1 MAMPTVKK
9 AKKTAAVPVKPSKP
23 AAKATN
29 KKAVT
34 KPPPRS
40 NRAPESSDDDS
51 GDDSDEDDDVD
62 DKAAMLAALEAHGR
76 AMFGFGVA
84 APAESSSQAA
94 KRAQQSSDEE
104 EDSDEEGGAWEDEED
119 DEVDEFD
126 DGWGAGDDFV
136 TDSEDEFATSSK
148 ATAAAP
154 PAPVTKR
161 VPEVV
166 FAPTGSTSSTLIS
179 KAEKRAFLNGSS
191 AKMMGLKPEDDGYVG
206 RGKKRAREVDEE
218 DIEDQSNLRLDKTL
232 HDMLLKTLLP
242 TAASDEASRPVEKRN
257 AMSGRLLELASYS
270 LPGEG
275 TSQAKAGG
283 MSQHPAAVRT
293 GLIHAQQRRAEKA
306 RAEAEA
312 AGSWVKGAGGL
323 GDLGKRGA
331 GQRASG
337 GKAEIRTWGKE
348 TGKKKGMSGT
358 KNERSKGL
366 SMGFGK
372 YERGA
377 LRVSEADI
385 ARVNN
390 PKKSTGKKKGK
401 GKMSGW

>member
-1 MAMPTVKK
+1 MALPTVKK
-9 AKKTAAVPVKPSKP
+9 GKKAAAAPARPAKP
-23 AAKATN
+23 AVKAAN
-29 KKAVT
+29 KKAAS
-34 KPPPRS
+34 KPPSKRP
-40 NRAPESSDDDS
+40 ADSSDD
-51 GDDSDEDDDVD
+51 SDGSEDEED

-84 APAESSSQAA
+84 APAESSAQAS
-94 KRAQQSSDEE
+94 KRAQESSDEGSDGDDAADFD
-104 EDSDEEGGAWEDEED
+104 EDD

-136 TDSEDEFATSSK
+136 TDSEDEFAPSSK
-148 ATAAAP
+148 APAAP
-154 PAPVTKR
+154 APAPKR

-166 FAPTGSTSSTLIS
+166 FAPTGGSSSTLIS
-179 KAEKRAFLNGSS
+179 KAEKRAFLSGNS
-191 AKMMGLKPEDDGYVG
+191 AKMMGLKAEDEGYVG
-206 RGKKRAREVDEE
+206 RGKKRAREADDE

-242 TAASDEASRPVEKRN
+242 TAAADDASRPVEKRN
-257 AMSGRLLELASYS
+257 ALSGRLLELASYS

-275 TSQAKAGG
+275 SAQAKAGG

-293 GLIHAQQRRAEKA
+293 GLLHAQARRAEKA

-331 GQRASG
+331 GVRNAG
-337 GKAEIRTWGKE
+337 AKPETRTWGKE
-348 TGKKKGMSGT
+348 TGKKKGMAGS

-390 PKKSTGKKKGK
+390 PKKAAKRKGK